1 MISKADIFQ
10 NCPLYGMTAEDLSFS
25 HDNIK
30 DVEAM
35 LKAGIKVI
43 QYREKDKSLLYMY
56 NQCLKIR
63 EMTKAYG
70 ATFIIDDHADL
81 CLSVKADGVHIGQED
96 IPIEAVRSLLG
107 DSYIIG
113 LSTHSP
119 EQARDALKRG
129 ADYIGVGPIY
139 ATKTKKNVCD
149 PVGLNYLEYVASNI
163 DLPFVAIGGIKSH
176 NLKDV
181 YNHGAKTACLVT
193 DIVGQE
199 NVEKHI
205 KELLSIAP
213 QEAYPQKNPI

>member
-1 MISKADIFQ
+1 MPHLLLMTTQTSVLVLRLMVYTLARKIF
-10 NCPLYGMTAEDLSFS
+10 L
-25 HDNIK
+25 
-30 DVEAM
+30 
-35 LKAGIKVI
+35 LK
-43 QYREKDKSLLYMY
+43 LL
-56 NQCLKIR
+56 
-63 EMTKAYG
+63 G
-70 ATFIIDDHADL
+70 
-81 CLSVKADGVHIGQED
+81 
-96 IPIEAVRSLLG
+96 LG